1 MAIWCLDWEI
11 RAGIWFVVWATWVLV
26 TDRPGF
32 VLAMGRARAWAA
44 GCMSTAAGRVAL
56 VRVSVLTVAWVL
68 VAGAAIGQQA
78 EDRERARP
86 LQRISVERV
95 LAAELVFDPEV
106 VDWAALYRD
115 PPRELVPVGFGRVSF
130 ERRSMLRTVSAA
142 VLAAASAYGV
152 GKAVE
157 GRVNGAGWARTGL
170 LLGPSAVGV
179 LSGALG
185 ITRWSHV
192 RQVRRV
198 GW

>member
-1 MAIWCLDWEI
+1 MAFWCLDWQA
-11 RAGIWFVVWATWVLV
+11 RVGIWFVVWAAWVLV
-26 TDRPGF
+26 MDRPGF

-44 GCMSTAAGRVAL
+44 GCMSTAARRVAL
-56 VRVSVLTVAWVL
+56 ARVPVLTVALVL
-68 VAGAAIGQQA
+68 VAGGAIGQQT
-78 EDRERARP
+78 EDGERPRA

-106 VDWAALYRD
+106 MDWAALYRD

-130 ERRSMLRTVSAA
+130 ERRSMLRTVSAGILVA
-142 VLAAASAYGV
+142 VSAYGV

-157 GRVNGAGWARTGL
+157 GRVDGAGWGRTGF

>member
-1 MAIWCLDWEI
+1 MAFWCLDWET
-11 RAGIWFVVWATWVLV
+11 RVGIWFVVWATCVLV
-26 TDRPGF
+26 TDRPAF
-32 VLAMGRARAWAA
+32 VLAVERARAWAA
-44 GCMSTAAGRVAL
+44 GCMSTAVKGAAL
-56 VRVSVLTVAWVL
+56 VRVSMLTVSLVL
-68 VAGAAIGQQA
+68 VAAAAIGQQA
-78 EDRERARP
+78 EDRERPRP

-142 VLAAASAYGV
+142 VLAAVSAYGV
-152 GKAVE
+152 GKAIE
-157 GRVNGAGWARTGL
+157 GRVNGAGWTRTGF